1 MNDKNLIRKYL
12 QSTTALHRHLCPR
25 QVLGVRMGLLAARF
39 FELEL
44 PQKDK
49 RLLAFVET
57 DGCFSD
63 GVMVAT
69 GCSMGHR
76 TMRLVDEGKVAV
88 TFLDT
93 KAERAMRVA
102 PAAGARAAAAACMPD
117 APNRWKAQL
126 EGYQVL
132 PDEEL
137 LIWNEVEMKLDWKQI
152 VGRPGVRVNC
162 ARCGEEILNQRE
174 VSGPEGAL
182 CRQCAGERYWS
193 AQE

>member
-1 MNDKNLIRKYL
+1 M
-12 QSTTALHRHLCPR
+12 QSTTILHRHLCPR
-25 QVLGVRMGLLAARF
+25 QVLGVRMGLLAAKVL
-39 FELEL
+39 ELEL

-57 DGCFSD
+57 DGCFAD
-63 GVMVAT
+63 GVMVAS

-76 TMRLVDEGKVAV
+76 TMRLVDQGKVAA

-93 KAERAMRVA
+93 KSERALRVS
-102 PAAGARAAAAACMPD
+102 PSAGARAAAAACMPA

-137 LIWNEVEMKLDWKQI
+137 LIWREVKLELDWKRM
-152 VGRPGVRVNC
+152 VGRAGVRVNC
-162 ARCGEEILNQRE
+162 AACGEEIINLRE
-174 VSGPEGAL
+174 VESARGVV
-182 CRQCAGERYWS
+182 CRQCAGEIYWS
-193 AQE
+193 AAE